1 MSIKDLTQKSFSVL
15 IIRSFG
21 VLLLFAFTL
30 FITNFFTAENVGR
43 YDFVRSTLMVLG
55 GLALMGTNQSIIYYS
70 GLLKAR
76 KSIESIRSIY
86 FKMLRIIIS
95 FSLIILGLFLIIFNE
110 STITQIFNSTE
121 SYSLILKSIF
131 TLIFFSTTMLNI
143 DTIRA
148 LQNTILSEMY
158 RSLFRYIPVFIFA
171 IILIQYNQQPYLVE
185 AYLLGFVLLSV
196 FSGIKVIN
204 MLAALKKANKESEK
218 FSVREIFK
226 TSAPMALSAIAYF
239 IMQSI
244 DIIILSVYEGFDQI
258 AYYSVSVKLA
268 MVTTLALMSVNIVI
282 APRIAEIFEKKNMI
296 DMQVLIKHST
306 RIIFFIS
313 ICVLSVLFLF
323 SEQILNMFGEGYPQ
337 ANKALIFLLSA
348 QFFNSISG
356 PGAIYLNMT
365 GRQTTLNKILI
376 LGLIIN
382 IALNFYFIPNEGI
395 NGAAKATLTSLIIW
409 NSITTVYVYS
419 RDKIKIFLTWYE
431 KT

>member
-95 FSLIILGLFLIIFNE
+95 FSLIILGLFLCLFNE

-239 IMQSI
+239 VMQSI

-282 APRIAEIFEKKNMI
+282 APRIAEIFEKKNMN
-296 DMQVLIKHST
+296 DMQLLIKHST

-323 SEQILNMFGEGYPQ
+323 SEQILNMFGEGYSQ
-337 ANKALIFLLSA
+337 ANKALIFLLGA

-365 GRQTTLNKILI
+365 GRQTTLNKILV

-419 RDKIKIFLTWYE
+419 RDKIKIFLT
-431 KT
+431 